1 MKWYCKIEKT
11 KRGWS
16 IANKNEVGGGSFSGA
31 SSLARAIYICLSNG
45 KLKTCLPEYIE
56 VKRIKYTPQEAVKK
70 FMKKGFWYDRIYQQ
84 YKVL

>member
-1 MKWYCKIEKT
+1 MNWYCKIEKT

-31 SSLARAIYICLSNG
+31 STLQKAIFECLSID
-45 KLKTCLPEYIE
+45 KLETCLPEYIE
-56 VKRIKYTPQEAVKK
+56 IKRLRYTPQEAVKK
-70 FMKKGFWYDRIYQQ
+70 FMRLDFWYDRIYPQ